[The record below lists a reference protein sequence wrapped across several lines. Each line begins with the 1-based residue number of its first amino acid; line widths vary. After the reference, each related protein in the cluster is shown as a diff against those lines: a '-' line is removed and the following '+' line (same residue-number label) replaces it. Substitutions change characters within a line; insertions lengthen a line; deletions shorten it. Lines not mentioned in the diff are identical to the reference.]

1 MGCESI
7 QITITCLVLC
17 RGYVQCNGYEV
28 RIVLDQHALLDCYR
42 ASSLKQQTADR
53 HVAPAGHIILI
64 PSQPVFALSP

>member
-28 RIVLDQHALLDCYR
+28 RIVLDQHALLDFDR
-42 ASSLKQQTADR
+42 ASSLKEQTL
-53 HVAPAGHIILI
+53 VG
-64 PSQPVFALSP
+64 SESE